1 MELEQRIRRDRDEKF
16 LRNLTH
22 TFESEVTGVEEFDA
36 LVASIPDGE
45 FHPTVQSV
53 KAQRWDEDGDT
64 VALSEEDK
72 ELLADAGF
80 EWQEWRDT
88 NKSATLDIGERIQE
102 AGGARG
108 ELAEHQN
115 IADDLRRLLDAGFV
129 FDVVERQPTRYD
141 LEHITGKP
149 LHWDIEFPEL
159 LPLEEANGMHPEIEF
174 DIVIGNPPYGDILNQ
189 NEEMFTAPYLTGSV
203 NDVSAPFV
211 ERQLQLTADQGYFG
225 NVTTLRLIYQ
235 SSLEEF
241 HDLLRSTLDPARG
254 LFRNVGTGRCLRE
267 RPSPCCAPFG
277 AEEHRY
283 DGAIHT
289 SDFTVFNRDN
299 RQHRFENLE
308 YSPVDGLILRD
319 RIGGDGSGGPL
330 LPKIGGD
337 VKRDILLQLKDYS
350 PHHLRGQVRTESNR
364 RGQVPCVAARGC
376 GILD

>member
-1 MELEQRIRRDRDEKF
+1 MRTATRSHSLKKTKNCLLMPDSSGKSGGTRTRVRH
-16 LRNLTH
+16 LT
-22 TFESEVTGVEEFDA
+22 SGS
-36 LVASIPDGE
+36 AS
-45 FHPTVQSV
+45 
-53 KAQRWDEDGDT
+53 K
-64 VALSEEDK
+64 
-72 ELLADAGF
+72 
-80 EWQEWRDT
+80 
-88 NKSATLDIGERIQE
+88 

-241 HDLLRSTLDPARG
+241 HDLLRSTLDPARVACFG
-254 LFRNVGTGRCLRE
+254 MWGRVGVFENALVRVALLSGQKNTDTTGPSTRAT
-267 RPSPCCAPFG
+267 SPCSTEITDSTAS
-277 AEEHRY
+277 R
-283 DGAIHT
+283 
-289 SDFTVFNRDN
+289 
-299 RQHRFENLE
+299 
-308 YSPVDGLILRD
+308 ILN
-319 RIGGDGSGGPL
+319 I
-330 LPKIGGD
+330 
-337 VKRDILLQLKDYS
+337 
-350 PHHLRGQVRTESNR
+350 
-364 RGQVPCVAARGC
+364 ARSMA
-376 GILD
+376 